1 MSPSTSRYVTLG
13 AFFPPF
19 PVGLLSYPGADRYRV
34 SRCSFR
40 GYKRCLFCGDCVSRP
55 VFTPLLHHRDTCL
68 LAGCKESYSARDF
81 PVPVPQIL
89 RSRYDLGR
97 ASVYVEGTAGSQPQ
111 GSAEADPRWGTFK
124 CVAGL

>member
-40 GYKRCLFCGDCVSRP
+40 GYKRCLFQNGDCVSLP
-55 VFTPLLHHRDTCL
+55 VFTPLLHRGDNCL
-68 LAGCKESYSARDF
+68 LAGGKESYSASDF

-97 ASVYVEGTAGSQPQ
+97 VSLLEVTAGSQPQ
-111 GSAEADPRWGTFK
+111 GLAEADPRWGTFK